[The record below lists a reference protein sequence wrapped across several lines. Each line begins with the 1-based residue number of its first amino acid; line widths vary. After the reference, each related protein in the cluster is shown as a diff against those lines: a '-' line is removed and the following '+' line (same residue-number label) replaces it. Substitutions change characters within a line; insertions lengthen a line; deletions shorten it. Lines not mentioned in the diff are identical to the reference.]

1 MRYKNVKK
9 QKRIFEKILGNA
21 SSIQYFQ
28 NIIDSSER
36 YSFEINEHDV
46 YELVDGEEVFL
57 SHEKHYYLC
66 YEQID
71 NDGELYQG
79 FQEFDEEWLWLFNF
93 LLKGRK
99 LKSGLA
105 TPMARYYAYKAVD
118 KLEYE
123 ETPIRKKRVNR
134 NLKGQPA

>member
-1 MRYKNVKK
+1 MIV
-9 QKRIFEKILGNA
+9 
-21 SSIQYFQ
+21 
-28 NIIDSSER
+28 
-36 YSFEINEHDV
+36 
-46 YELVDGEEVFL
+46 
-57 SHEKHYYLC
+57 SHKKHYYLN
-66 YEQID
+66 YEQKSD
-71 NDGELYQG
+71 DGEENYQG
-79 FQEFDEEWLWLFNF
+79 FQEFEGEWKWLFWF

-123 ETPIRKKRVNR
+123 ETPIRKCK